1 MNTFSEHV
9 AILGV
14 IDPADAAATAKNTD
28 WADVSKFEQIAGI
41 TLNGSIAANIVAKL
55 EQATSVTGA
64 SSKQLGICDLTHVA
78 STADNDQTVIQARS
92 DDLDVAN
99 GFRWARLTLTPAT
112 SGTNQIAGLMVGYTA
127 RYAPASDNDL
137 ASVTAIKNSGD
148 ADASV

>member
-1 MNTFSEHV
+1 MKFSEDV

-14 IDPADAAATAKNTD
+14 VDPQDAAASAKSTD
-28 WADVSKFEQIAGI
+28 WSDVSKFERIAGI

-55 EQATSVTGA
+55 EQATSLTGA

-78 STADNDQTVIQARS
+78 STADNDQTIIEAKA
-92 DDLDVAN
+92 DDLDTDSS
-99 GFRWARLTLTPAT
+99 FRFARLTLTPAT
-112 SGTNQIAGLMVGYTA
+112 SGTNQIAGLLVGYRP

-137 ASVTAIKNSGD
+137 ASVTAIKDAGD